1 MLSGGP
7 SSALGP
13 GFPARLPPFVS
24 CGRFSFVRT
33 PFFCRLLVRFSRP
46 GGLVIRPE
54 PEIIFTFVQTKRS
67 MKVLYTALLA
77 LLLFPSCRR
86 QSGDIDSFL
95 HNAESLM
102 NEHPEDALS
111 IIRHIDRRKIYS
123 SASEARYALLYSQ
136 ALDKNYVDVTSDSLT
151 AVAVNYYDRHG
162 TKHERA
168 MAHYYQGR
176 VFSNAGNFDA
186 AIRSYSLAED
196 AASGTDDYYLLG
208 LINNAVGNLHFE
220 QYDLDEALQRDQQA
234 ASFFHRAQSPY
245 NEALAYI
252 GVGTVY
258 SLKGDN
264 EQMEIVYNKA
274 IEIYKELNATD
285 KILPLYE
292 DIIIETKL
300 NTGIDLS
307 SIKRD
312 LRHYYTIYNN
322 GRIPIQSMGLWQGIY
337 LKANELDSARL
348 CGEIIL
354 RNRQAFNAHKIAGC
368 YSLLERIEMARGNYP
383 EAYRYVKQYIAVM
396 DSINQEKEEA
406 LVLELEQKY
415 RNRILNQSYENLKQ
429 HNDQQRIITGLVL
442 LFSLSLL
449 VAGLLYLRKWRENAA
464 LKMREAEAEKES
476 LGRACR
482 ELQEQLGTV
491 GDRVDTDDEQERQLF
506 DALEE
511 RMVVLRNWV
520 DKAETMKPALFMKS
534 FRDYMTVNVKSKHA
548 LSDLQYVVNR
558 KYFGVVDYLKAH
570 YPELRKQDLDLCCL
584 LCFGFS
590 QHGICYLYNYEDI
603 GSFYNKRSRPSGRSR
618 ASSPSSLPNWPRRRS
633 DRPCAARGAEP
644 LFGEDMHVIECT
656 IFHHTRIGCA
666 PAL

>member
-1 MLSGGP
+1 M
-7 SSALGP
+7 
-13 GFPARLPPFVS
+13 
-24 CGRFSFVRT
+24 
-33 PFFCRLLVRFSRP
+33 
-46 GGLVIRPE
+46 IRPE

-67 MKVLYTALLA
+67 MKVLYTALWA

-208 LINNAVGNLHFE
+208 LINNAVGNLYYK
-220 QYDLDEALQRDQQA
+220 QYDLDEALKRDQRA
-234 ASFFHRAQSPY
+234 ATYFHLAQSPY

-252 GVGTVY
+252 GIGVIC

-264 EQMEIVYNKA
+264 LQMTEEYDKA
-274 IEIYKELNATD
+274 IEIYKTIGATD
-285 KILPLYE
+285 RIIPLYE
-292 DIIIETKL
+292 DLVVKTRLDAKGDIA
-300 NTGIDLS
+300 

-312 LRHYYTIYNN
+312 LRAYYAAYNQ
-322 GRIPIQSMGLWQGIY
+322 GEIPLQSYGLWQDIY
-337 LKANELDSARL
+337 LKASQLDSAEMF
-348 CGEIIL
+348 GKEIL

-368 YSLLERIEMARGNYP
+368 YSLLERIEMARENYP

-558 KYFGVVDYLKAH
+558 KYFGVVDYLKVH

-603 GSFYNKRSRPSGRSR
+603 GSFYNKRSRLR
-618 ASSPSSLPNWPRRRS
+618 
-633 DRPCAARGAEP
+633 
-644 LFGEDMHVIECT
+644 
-656 IFHHTRIGCA
+656 
-666 PAL
+666 

>member
-1 MLSGGP
+1 M
-7 SSALGP
+7 
-13 GFPARLPPFVS
+13 
-24 CGRFSFVRT
+24 
-33 PFFCRLLVRFSRP
+33 
-46 GGLVIRPE
+46 IRPE

-111 IIRHIDRRKIYS
+111 IIWHIDRRKIYS

-220 QYDLDEALQRDQQA
+220 QDDLDEALQRDQQA

-603 GSFYNKRSRPSGRSR
+603 GSFYNKRSRLRKKLG
-618 ASSPSSLPNWPRRRS
+618 LPPERTLES
-633 DRPCAARGAEP
+633 FIAE
-644 LFGEDMHVIECT
+644 LLAEL
-656 IFHHTRIGCA
+656 A
-666 PAL
+666 PKEE

>member
-1 MLSGGP
+1 
-7 SSALGP
+7 
-13 GFPARLPPFVS
+13 
-24 CGRFSFVRT
+24 
-33 PFFCRLLVRFSRP
+33 
-46 GGLVIRPE
+46 
-54 PEIIFTFVQTKRS
+54 

-208 LINNAVGNLHFE
+208 LINNAVGNLHYK
-220 QYDLDEALQRDQQA
+220 QYGLDEAQTRYKKA
-234 ASFFHRAQSPY
+234 AESFHCAGAFY
-245 NEALAYI
+245 NEAMNYVALGAVANLE
-252 GVGTVY
+252 GDNTQMETVY
-258 SLKGDN
+258 R
-264 EQMEIVYNKA
+264 KA
-274 IEIYKELNATD
+274 IGIYEEIGAIG

-292 DIIIETKL
+292 DLIVKTRL
-300 NTGIDLS
+300 NTGDDVFG
-307 SIKRD
+307 IKRD
-312 LRHYYTIYNN
+312 LRQYYVKYNK
-322 GRIPIQSMGLWQGIY
+322 GEIPLQSLGVWQDIY
-337 LKANELDSARL
+337 LRAGELDSARM
-348 CGEIIL
+348 CGKLIL
-354 RNRQAFNAHKIAGC
+354 KNRGSFTAHKVAGC
-368 YSLLERIEMARGNYP
+368 YVQLEQTELACGNYKQ
-383 EAYRYVKQYIAVM
+383 AYNYARQYIAVM
-396 DSINQEKEEA
+396 DSINQEKEAA

-548 LSDLQYVVNR
+548 L
-558 KYFGVVDYLKAH
+558 
-570 YPELRKQDLDLCCL
+570 
-584 LCFGFS
+584 
-590 QHGICYLYNYEDI
+590 
-603 GSFYNKRSRPSGRSR
+603 
-618 ASSPSSLPNWPRRRS
+618 
-633 DRPCAARGAEP
+633 
-644 LFGEDMHVIECT
+644 
-656 IFHHTRIGCA
+656 
-666 PAL
+666 

>member
-1 MLSGGP
+1 
-7 SSALGP
+7 
-13 GFPARLPPFVS
+13 
-24 CGRFSFVRT
+24 
-33 PFFCRLLVRFSRP
+33 
-46 GGLVIRPE
+46 
-54 PEIIFTFVQTKRS
+54 

-208 LINNAVGNLHFE
+208 LINNAVGNLYYK
-220 QYDLDEALQRDQQA
+220 QYDLDEALKRDQRA
-234 ASFFHRAQSPY
+234 ATYFHLAQSPY

-252 GVGTVY
+252 GIGVIC

-264 EQMEIVYNKA
+264 LQMTEEYDKA
-274 IEIYKELNATD
+274 IEIYKTIGATD
-285 KILPLYE
+285 RIIPLYE
-292 DIIIETKL
+292 DLVVKTRLDAKGDIA
-300 NTGIDLS
+300 

-312 LRHYYTIYNN
+312 LRAYYAAYNQ
-322 GRIPIQSMGLWQGIY
+322 GEIPLQSYGLWQDIY
-337 LKANELDSARL
+337 LKASQLDSAEMF
-348 CGEIIL
+348 GKEIL

-368 YSLLERIEMARGNYP
+368 YSLLERIEMARENYP

-534 FRDYMTVNVKSKHA
+534 FRDYMTVNVKSKHRCPTCSTWSIA
-548 LSDLQYVVNR
+548 STSAWSITSRPTIRSCANR
-558 KYFGVVDYLKAH
+558 TSIFAVCSASAFRSTEFATSITTRISVRSTTSGAACA
-570 YPELRKQDLDLCCL
+570 RSW
-584 LCFGFS
+584 GF
-590 QHGICYLYNYEDI
+590 
-603 GSFYNKRSRPSGRSR
+603 RPSGRSR
-618 ASSPSSLPNWPRRRS
+618 ASLPSSLPNWSRRRS

-644 LFGEDMHVIECT
+644 SFGEDMHVIECT

>member
-1 MLSGGP
+1 
-7 SSALGP
+7 
-13 GFPARLPPFVS
+13 
-24 CGRFSFVRT
+24 
-33 PFFCRLLVRFSRP
+33 
-46 GGLVIRPE
+46 
-54 PEIIFTFVQTKRS
+54 

-168 MAHYYQGR
+168 MAHYYQGW
-176 VFSNAGNFDA
+176 VYSNAGNFDA

-274 IEIYKELNATD
+274 IEIYKELGEID
-285 KILPLYE
+285 RILPLYE
-292 DIIIETKL
+292 ELVVKTQL
-300 NTGIDLS
+300 NVGNNLRGV
-307 SIKRD
+307 KND
-312 LRHYYTIYNN
+312 LRRYYLEYSDGN
-322 GRIPIQSMGLWQGIY
+322 IPLQSLGLWQGIY
-337 LKANELDSARL
+337 LKGNELDSAKM
-348 CGEIIL
+348 CGDL
-354 RNRQAFNAHKIAGC
+354 MLQNRNLFTAHKIAGC
-368 YSLLERIEMARGNYP
+368 YALMEQIACMEGDYK
-383 EAYRYVKQYIAVM
+383 EAYGYAKQYADMM
-396 DSINQEKEEA
+396 DSVTLKKEED

-603 GSFYNKRSRPSGRSR
+603 GSFYNKRSRLRKKLG
-618 ASSPSSLPNWPRRRS
+618 LPPERTLES
-633 DRPCAARGAEP
+633 FIAE
-644 LFGEDMHVIECT
+644 LLAEL
-656 IFHHTRIGCA
+656 A
-666 PAL
+666 PKEE

>member
-1 MLSGGP
+1 M
-7 SSALGP
+7 
-13 GFPARLPPFVS
+13 
-24 CGRFSFVRT
+24 
-33 PFFCRLLVRFSRP
+33 
-46 GGLVIRPE
+46 IRPE

-274 IEIYKELNATD
+274 IEIYKELGEID
-285 KILPLYE
+285 RILPLYE
-292 DIIIETKL
+292 ELVVKTQL
-300 NTGIDLS
+300 NVGNNLRGV
-307 SIKRD
+307 KND
-312 LRHYYTIYNN
+312 LRRYYLEYSDGN
-322 GRIPIQSMGLWQGIY
+322 IPLQSLGLWQGIY
-337 LKANELDSARL
+337 LKGNELDSAKM
-348 CGEIIL
+348 CGDL
-354 RNRQAFNAHKIAGC
+354 MLQNRNLFTAHIIAGC
-368 YSLLERIEMARGNYP
+368 YALMEQIACMEGDYK
-383 EAYRYVKQYIAVM
+383 EAYGYAKQYADMM
-396 DSINQEKEEA
+396 DSVTLKKEED

-464 LKMREAEAEKES
+464 LKMREVEAEKES

-558 KYFGVVDYLKAH
+558 KYYGVVDYLKAH

-603 GSFYNKRSRPSGRSR
+603 GSFYNKRSRLRKKLG
-618 ASSPSSLPNWPRRRS
+618 LPPERTLES
-633 DRPCAARGAEP
+633 FIAE
-644 LFGEDMHVIECT
+644 LLAEL
-656 IFHHTRIGCA
+656 A
-666 PAL
+666 PKEE